1 MKGRLLGPW
10 SNERLIRASRNSE
23 NRISKPN
30 SLARLQLLL
39 ELLNFGLH
47 LLPER
52 FLRRLL
58 APFNEHWNHLLDSRD
73 IDPGTLGLTAL
84 AIGDCP
90 IHNFGLEGILD
101 ADEIFAAHLAQRFL
115 TGF

>member
-1 MKGRLLGPW
+1 MGPW
-10 SNERLIRASRNSE
+10 SSERLIRASRDSE
-23 NRISKPN
+23 NRISKPT

-39 ELLNFGLH
+39 EFLNFGLH

-52 FLRRLL
+52 FLRCLL
-58 APFNEHWNHLLDSRD
+58 TSVDEHRNHLLDSRD

-101 ADEIFAAHLAQRFL
+101 ADEIFAAHLAEWFL
-115 TGF
+115 SGF